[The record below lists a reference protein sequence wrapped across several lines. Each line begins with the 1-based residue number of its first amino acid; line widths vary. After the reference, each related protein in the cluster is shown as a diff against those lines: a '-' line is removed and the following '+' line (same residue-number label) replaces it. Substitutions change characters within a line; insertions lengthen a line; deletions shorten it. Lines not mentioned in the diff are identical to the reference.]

1 MFDPDT
7 DIQAHTVKIT
17 AHLTFYTAVPGNTG
31 SSGARSKNKTEQKK
45 ETKAKEFSHS
55 FESGL
60 ENYLQLLKTILAKHG
75 EEKYN
80 VMDRMTYGIKVQLP
94 SVKYTL
100 STSINSISDIPC
112 RKGDALDIDN
122 FAEYQD
128 LVKDIIEGMPS
139 KMNIY
144 IDMADI
150 QKRWSGRGSQGSDN
164 EDEDAGLYDANGLSD
179 LERELARL
187 RGKIEKKYQN
197 DHNAGYT
204 YIDPKT
210 GTSHPLT
217 PQMMKEWCR
226 AMYDGEA
233 TINQPPGFIADFYP
247 AYRQVALH
255 PTRIAASVNNKP
267 TTDGVGDV
275 IGHLA
280 TIVTALVGRPVPDSA
295 VPSTPQRTHLTAPT
309 TAAAIS
315 SPVIPSPTKLPR
327 FLEHA
332 EAKQGVTTARNFES
346 VMLTNGYGPDIIHL
360 LDDQALVDCGF
371 TKGDALRIKA
381 GAGEWWKGPDAKRK
395 RVQTE
400 EPGSGSG
407 SGSTSSSTHHVPHTQ
422 NNVDVTPPSKK
433 VAFEHRYDDGGRER
447 FYDPRLTPGRDGD
460 EADTDT
466 WFRSGGGQWLPLPL
480 GYRAVH
486 DYECEENEGDEED
499 QERRFDAANALASLQ
514 NTD

>member
-1 MFDPDT
+1 MSDPDT
-7 DIQAHTVKIT
+7 HIQAHTVKIT

-31 SSGARSKNKTEQKK
+31 PSGARSKNKTKQKK
-45 ETKAKEFSHS
+45 ETKAKEFSHN

-80 VMDRMTYGIKVQLP
+80 VTDRMTYGIKVQLP
-94 SVKYTL
+94 SVK
-100 STSINSISDIPC
+100 
-112 RKGDALDIDN
+112 KGDALDTDN

-150 QKRWSGRGSQGSDN
+150 QKRDN
-164 EDEDAGLYDANGLSD
+164 EDEDAGLYVANGLSD

-217 PQMMKEWCR
+217 PQMMKEWCC
-226 AMYDGEA
+226 AMVCED
-233 TINQPPGFIADFYP
+233 
-247 AYRQVALH
+247 RQF
-255 PTRIAASVNNKP
+255 SVTQIEDRYHSNIQGSVLVSIRRP
-267 TTDGVGDV
+267 RQCSSSSSDVQGIGDV

-280 TIVTALVGRPVPDSA
+280 TIVTALVGCPVPDSA
-295 VPSTPQRTHLTAPT
+295 VPSTPQRTHLTAST

-315 SPVIPSPTKLPR
+315 SPVIPSPTKLLR

-332 EAKQGVTTARNFES
+332 EAKLGVTTSRNFES
-346 VMLTNGYGPDIIHL
+346 VMRTNGYGPDIIHL

-407 SGSTSSSTHHVPHTQ
+407 SGSTSSSTHHVPPTQ

-433 VAFEHRYDDGGRER
+433 VAFERRYDDGGRER
-447 FYDPRLTPGRDGD
+447 FYGPRLTPGRDGD
-460 EADTDT
+460 ETDTDT